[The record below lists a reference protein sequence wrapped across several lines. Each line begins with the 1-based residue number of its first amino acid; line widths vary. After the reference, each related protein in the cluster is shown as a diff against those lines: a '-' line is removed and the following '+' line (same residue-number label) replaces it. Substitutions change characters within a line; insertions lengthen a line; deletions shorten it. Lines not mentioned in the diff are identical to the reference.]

1 MLHRLGYR
9 FRMLQNDSLS
19 MDNRIEHNAVGRS
32 LAVGGPGGT
41 AGVIPVIDLFAGPG
55 GLGEGFSALTI
66 AGGRKFE
73 LRLSIEK
80 DRAAHETLRLRAFF
94 RKFPTGSA
102 PDDYYRAVR
111 GEIPIE
117 ELSRLHPEQWRSAE
131 IEAWNEELGSRGLR
145 AEKLHSRISAALESS
160 PDWVLIGGPPCQAYS
175 IAGRSRNKGNRDY
188 KAETDTRHFL
198 YREYLGI
205 IAKHWPAVF
214 VMENVKGILTSR
226 IGGRSI
232 FAQIIEDLQDPA
244 KATGLPRGPGPEYDG
259 YRIFSLVKPSP
270 GFDLFGLPEHGPRDY
285 IIECE
290 RYGIPQARH
299 RVILLGIRNDID
311 VNPDVLSPSPHPVAS
326 GEVLGGLPRL
336 RSGLTASS
344 DGPASW
350 KDAVR
355 EISKPKWMNMIR
367 REDEEVAR
375 RIAKVVKQLR
385 APRHDRGGEF
395 VSCEVECAY
404 APEWYLDPRIGG
416 ASNSTSRAHID
427 EDLYRYLYAACFAEV
442 HQRSPKLG
450 DLPPALLPEHGNVD
464 RSLGHDNF
472 TDRFRVQLRGAPAT
486 TVVSHIAKDG
496 HYYIHYDPSQCRS
509 LTVREAAR
517 LQTFPDNYYFC
528 GVRTEQYEQVGNAV
542 PPLLA
547 LQIAQIVHGVLGAAR
562 PVEHGRLAY
571 A

>member
-1 MLHRLGYR
+1 MDRGTVQGASAGESVATTTQRGSVLG
-9 FRMLQNDSLS
+9 
-19 MDNRIEHNAVGRS
+19 A
-32 LAVGGPGGT
+32 
-41 AGVIPVIDLFAGPG
+41 IPVIDLFAGPG
-55 GLGEGFSALTI
+55 GLGEGFSALTA
-66 AGGRKFE
+66 AGERRFE

-94 RKFPTGSA
+94 RRFPPGKA
-102 PDDYYRAVR
+102 PSDYYRWVR
-111 GEIPIE
+111 GEISIS
-117 ELSRLHPEQWRSAE
+117 ELSRLHPEQWSQAE
-131 IEAWNEELGSRGLR
+131 TEAWHEELGSPGLPPD
-145 AEKLHSRISAALESS
+145 KLDSRISTVVESS
-160 PDWVLIGGPPCQAYS
+160 PEWVLIGGPPCQAYS

-188 KAETDTRHFL
+188 KAETDSRHFL
-198 YREYLGI
+198 YREYLRI

-226 IGGRSI
+226 IGGHSI
-232 FAQIIEDLQDPA
+232 FAQIIEDLQDPT
-244 KATGLPRGPGPEYDG
+244 KATGLPRGPGRKCDG
-259 YRIFSLVKPSP
+259 YRIFSLVKPSH
-270 GFDLFGLPEHGPRDY
+270 GFDLFGLPEHGPQDY

-299 RVILLGIRNDID
+299 RVILLGVRNDID
-311 VNPDVLSPSPHPVAS
+311 VNPQVLDPGPRPVAA

-344 DGPASW
+344 DGPARW
-350 KDAVR
+350 KEVVR
-355 EISKPKWMNMIR
+355 EISRPKWMNRFR
-367 REDEEVAR
+367 RVDKEVAG
-375 RIAKVVKQLR
+375 RIAKVVTQLR
-385 APRHDRGGEF
+385 APRHDRGKEF
-395 VSCEVECAY
+395 VSCEVKCAY

-442 HQRSPKLG
+442 HERSPRLG
-450 DLPPALLPEHGNVD
+450 DFPSVLLPEHGNVD

-472 TDRFRVQLRGAPAT
+472 SDRFRVQLKDAPAT

-528 GVRTEQYEQVGNAV
+528 GFRTEQYEQVGNAV

-547 LQIAQIVHGVLGAAR
+547 LQIAQIVHRVLGSTR